1 MNETSE
7 VRSLEGLDRE
17 ARSKEKT
24 ENLAPSLTD
33 LKTTPPK
40 ATPNSRKSKVSLRL
54 FPADREQL
62 ILRFPTTKTGYYAVG
77 YEGPDMRVD
86 IQITARHDSDNA
98 RIDLWKKRL
107 DPNMPSTNQSFD
119 FPKNKMQEF
128 LPGIF
133 SGKIPEALLDD
144 QKNLRLRP
152 ELSRLFF
159 HADSP
164 HGIIEVKAFPDTEG
178 IQFSKMFQQLPEG
191 DILENKVVLPAE
203 WAVAANVFC
212 SILED
217 FSPRR
222 SGSELSQREG
232 HGSKARE

>member
-7 VRSLEGLDRE
+7 TRSTENRE
-17 ARSKEKT
+17 T
-24 ENLAPSLTD
+24 ENLVPSLVD

-40 ATPNSRKSKVSLRL
+40 PAPPPRKSKVSLRL

-62 ILRFPTTKTGYYAVG
+62 ILRSPTTKTGYYAVG